1 MLKYNKVKEL
11 VEEYL
16 AKEFEGKEVLVKEYL
31 EEGYYGD
38 GEGYFNLFIKKGVID
53 YKEIREDVSLYIE
66 IREEG

>member
-1 MLKYNKVKEL
+1 MLKNNKVREL
-11 VEEYL
+11 VENYL
-16 AKEFEGKEVLVKEYL
+16 AKEFKGKELLVKEYL

-38 GEGYFNLFIKKGVID
+38 GEGYFNLFIERGVID